1 MRRARLAAAAA
12 LNSAAISWAELE
24 AHLVIASMSI
34 ASKVS
39 EGRLMLSGLE
49 RPDSPPSDGSEA
61 RGAPSSPSNSWTS
74 AETRELELRPFARFA
89 HNSADEPR
97 REARVPCGL

>member
-1 MRRARLAAAAA
+1 MFLGLRSSRERGHRSPRQATRRSWGGVRRARSAAAA

-49 RPDSPPSDGSEA
+49 RP
-61 RGAPSSPSNSWTS
+61 
-74 AETRELELRPFARFA
+74 
-89 HNSADEPR
+89 AD
-97 REARVPCGL
+97 

>member
-1 MRRARLAAAAA
+1 
-12 LNSAAISWAELE
+12 
-24 AHLVIASMSI
+24 MSI

-61 RGAPSSPSNSWTS
+61 RGAPSSPSNSWTY
-74 AETRELELRPFARFA
+74 AETRELELLPFARFA
-89 HNSADEPR
+89 HSSARIARSAADERRAARAPVGRPR
-97 REARVPCGL
+97 AHSEDGAS